1 MGQSKGF
8 VVIST
13 VFVLLAVALA
23 LSTTVTVLSVGNA
36 QTSFALSEGALAR
49 ALLDGCVE
57 DTLLFSRANASYAGG
72 TITRP
77 SGSCSV
83 SISKAANRWTATVR
97 TNGAYDQAASVVFD
111 RLGSGVR
118 LVSWHAV
125 E

>member
-1 MGQSKGF
+1 MDHSRGF

-23 LSTTVTVLSVGNA
+23 LSTTVTLLSVTNA
-36 QTSFALSEGALAR
+36 QTSFTLSEGASAR
-49 ALLDGCVE
+49 ALLDGCIE
-57 DTLLFSRANASYAGG
+57 DVLLFSRTNVSYVGG
-72 TITRP
+72 AVTRP
-77 SGSCSV
+77 GGSCSV
-83 SISKAANRWTATVR
+83 SISKAGNRWTATVR

-111 RLGSGVR
+111 RLGSGVK